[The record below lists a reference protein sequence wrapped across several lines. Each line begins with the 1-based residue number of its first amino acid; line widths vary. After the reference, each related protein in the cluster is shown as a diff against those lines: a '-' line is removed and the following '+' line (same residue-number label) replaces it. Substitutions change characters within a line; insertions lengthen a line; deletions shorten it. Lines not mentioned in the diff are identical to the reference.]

1 MIEVRFHGRGGQGSV
16 TAAELMAQAA
26 ISEGKYAQAFPS
38 FGPERRGAPVT
49 AFLRISTSQIFLR
62 EKIDFPDV
70 VVILDPRLLELVD
83 VFHGLKKGGTI
94 IVNCSAEYRKT
105 LAEKEKY
112 YRVVTVDATRIA
124 LETIGLPI
132 ANTAIIGALVKSLG
146 IIDIHSLENP
156 LYTRFGKLAEK
167 NINALTKAYE
177 SAHVANSVLDYEFE
191 NLDKRSSFSEVIK
204 NEALMGWRE
213 FEIGGDIV
221 KPSSSRDFLTG
232 SWRMSG
238 RPILHQE
245 QCNKC
250 GLCWIFCPED
260 AFDKDTDGFLIC
272 DLNYCKGCGICAQE
286 CPKGAIE
293 MEEEA

>member
-1 MIEVRFHGRGGQGSV
+1 M
-16 TAAELMAQAA
+16 
-26 ISEGKYAQAFPS
+26 
-38 FGPERRGAPVT
+38 
-49 AFLRISTSQIFLR
+49 R
-62 EKIDFPDV
+62 EKIDYPDV

-83 VFHGLKKGGTI
+83 VFHGLKEGGTI
-94 IVNCSAEYRKT
+94 IVNCSAEFREK
-105 LAEKEKY
+105 LVKKEKH

-167 NINALTKAYE
+167 NIKALTKAYE
-177 SAHVANSVLDYEFE
+177 SAHVANSVMDYESG
-191 NLDKRSSFSEVIK
+191 NLDTRSSFSEVIK
-204 NEALMGWRE
+204 NEALMGWRDL
-213 FEIGGDIV
+213 EIGGDIV

-238 RPILHQE
+238 RPILHHE
-245 QCNKC
+245 QCNQC
-250 GLCWIFCPED
+250 GLCWLLCPED

-272 DLNYCKGCGICAQE
+272 DLSYCKGCGICAQE